1 MFRMLEAELTQYKD
15 KNHVDE
21 ILRQLEL
28 EREKNTQL
36 SIQLQQQISRSL
48 VLLFVRSLASVT
60 GTLIPLHV
68 WRIEYK
74 MCWYLQLSWRQQ
86 LDFQDQIPLP
96 QLWLDEPRQKSCC
109 FISWNV
115 LRCHQV
121 TLIWIRHVESS
132 HISLTHLT
140 CHVCF

>member
-60 GTLIPLHV
+60 GTLIPPHV
-68 WRIEYK
+68 
-74 MCWYLQLSWRQQ
+74 
-86 LDFQDQIPLP
+86 
-96 QLWLDEPRQKSCC
+96 
-109 FISWNV
+109 
-115 LRCHQV
+115 
-121 TLIWIRHVESS
+121 
-132 HISLTHLT
+132 
-140 CHVCF
+140 